1 MEATEKPVEVT
12 GMQAIAAAL
21 TTASLLERPPYNGM
35 YISLSGT
42 LSLAARSLR
51 EMAEKP
57 DTYNE
62 DTLEAHETRC
72 YESQPTLR
80 AHGLEEL
87 SKHLGMLNT
96 AIDAGDNVTVRQFFE
111 IYRFD

>member
-1 MEATEKPVEVT
+1 MTASEVPI
-12 GMQAIAAAL
+12 MQAIATAL
-21 TTASLLERPPYNGM
+21 HQASQIERPVYNGM

-57 DTYNE
+57 DTDNV
-62 DTLEAHETRC
+62 DALEAHETRC
-72 YESQPTLR
+72 FESQPDLR
-80 AHGLEEL
+80 AYGLEEFG
-87 SKHLGMLNT
+87 KHLGLLKT
-96 AIDAGDNVTVRQFFE
+96 AIATGDNTTVRQFFE

>member
-1 MEATEKPVEVT
+1 MIHSEVPN
-12 GMQAIAAAL
+12 MQAIA
-21 TTASLLERPPYNGM
+21 TAFHQGSRIERPPYNGM
-35 YISLSGT
+35 FISLSGT

-57 DTYNE
+57 DTDNA
-62 DTLEAHETRC
+62 DAVEAHETRC
-72 YESQPTLR
+72 YESQPALR

-87 SKHLGMLNT
+87 GKHLGLLKT
-96 AIDAGDNVTVRQFFE
+96 AIEVGDSVTVRQFFE

>member
-1 MEATEKPVEVT
+1 MTATVLPEEVAT
-12 GMQAIAAAL
+12 MQEIAQAL
-21 TTASLLERPPYNGM
+21 IKASQIERPQYNGM
-35 YISLSGT
+35 FISLSGT

-57 DTYNE
+57 DTQME
-62 DTLEAHETRC
+62 DILEAHENRC

-80 AHGLEEL
+80 AYGLEAL
-87 SKHLGMLNT
+87 CKHLGMLKT
-96 AIDAGDNVTVRQFFE
+96 AIDAGDGATVRQFFE

>member
-1 MEATEKPVEVT
+1 METTEQPVEVA

-21 TTASLLERPPYNGM
+21 STASQIDRPAYNGVF
-35 YISLSGT
+35 ISLPGT
-42 LSLAARSLR
+42 LNLAARSLR

-57 DTYNE
+57 DTDNE
-62 DTLEAHETRC
+62 DVLEAHENRC

-87 SKHLGMLNT
+87 GKHLGMLKT
-96 AIDAGDNVTVRQFFE
+96 AIDAGDSATVRQFFE

>member
-1 MEATEKPVEVT
+1 MIHPEVPA
-12 GMQAIAAAL
+12 MQAIATAL
-21 TTASLLERPPYNGM
+21 NQASQIERPPYNGM
-35 YISLSGT
+35 CISLSGT

-51 EMAEKP
+51 EMAAAP
-57 DTYNE
+57 DSDNAIA
-62 DTLEAHETRC
+62 LEAHETRC

-87 SKHLGMLNT
+87 GKHLGLLKT
-96 AIDAGDNVTVRQFFE
+96 AIASGDSATVRQFFE